1 MHVRMKA
8 GTRIEETAR
17 SVDQIEQMIR
27 QVIPANQLEGIVDNL
42 GIPYSGINL
51 SYNNTGTMSAA
62 DGDILVSLKQH
73 HDPTNKFVERSVD
86 ACRMI
91 FRNRVLVST
100 GRYGRPDS

>member
-27 QVIPANQLEGIVDNL
+27 QVIPANQLQGIVDNL
-42 GIPYSGINL
+42 GIPYSGINT

-62 DGDILVSLKQH
+62 DGDIAVAFQKGRADAARFCRDRCLV
-73 HDPTNKFVERSVD
+73 P
-86 ACRMI
+86 
-91 FRNRVLVST
+91 T